1 MSDLKTIVLIWR
13 SLMWADKLTLII
25 WKCTNTNLEELDKIH
40 TYARTSTWMR
50 GTAHVQEH
58 KQIKDGNIGIEGK
71 PIEFEWN
78 IFPSTMF
85 SFSEFHN
92 S

>member
-1 MSDLKTIVLIWR
+1 M
-13 SLMWADKLTLII
+13 
-25 WKCTNTNLEELDKIH
+25 
-40 TYARTSTWMR
+40 
-50 GTAHVQEH
+50 QEH

-78 IFPSTMF
+78 IFPSAMF

-92 S
+92 SQHLCLEKWVTGFSDLSTICVAMESHFFFR